1 MRPKAVLDTSTLL
14 GPQRH
19 ELVALAHQRVFTMV
33 WSSFLISELTRVRT
47 EWAIKQGLDREVY
60 RERINALIHELS
72 KIATLVDYTRLESGN
87 YTIWLKDPD
96 DEPLLATALVG
107 RAEYVVSHN
116 TRDFPPDGVFAGV
129 RYLTPLVFLDTLYQA
144 HPPKQG
150 KSQGKSQGGQEPYR
164 LP

>member
-1 MRPKAVLDTSTLL
+1 MRPRAVIDTSALL

-19 ELVALAHQRVFTMV
+19 ELVILARQRIFTMV
-33 WSSFLISELTRVRT
+33 WSSFLVSELTRVRT
-47 EWAIKQGLDREVY
+47 EWAIRQGLDREVY
-60 RERINALIHELS
+60 RGRINALIHELS

-87 YTIWLKDPD
+87 YTAWLKDPD

-116 TRDFPPDGVFAGV
+116 TSDFPPDGAFAGV
-129 RYLTPLVFLDTLYQA
+129 RYLTPLSFLDTLYQE
-144 HPPKQG
+144 HPPKPR
-150 KSQGKSQGGQEPYR
+150 KSQGGQESYR